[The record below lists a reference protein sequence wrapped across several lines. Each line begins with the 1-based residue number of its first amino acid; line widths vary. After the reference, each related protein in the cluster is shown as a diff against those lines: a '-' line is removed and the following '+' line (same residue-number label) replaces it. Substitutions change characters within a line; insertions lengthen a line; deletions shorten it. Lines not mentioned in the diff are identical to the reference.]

1 MTLSYLDNSA
11 TTPICPAAAEKMKA
25 VMETVFG
32 NPSSLHTLGMEAEKT
47 VSEARDKI
55 FTAMGAKKAGKVK
68 PQMLV
73 FTASGTEANNLAL
86 IGAATAK
93 ERRKGG
99 KIIVGETEHPSV
111 IETAKYLETLGY
123 KVAFIPSPRGVWDM
137 EKYKAELTADTILVS
152 AMLVNNETGAIND
165 VAAIAALAKEKNT
178 EILVHCDAVQGF
190 LKLPDPLA
198 ALPADL
204 ITVSSH
210 KIGGPKGAGALFVRE
225 KVLQT
230 KSLVPFVH
238 GGGQESGMRSG
249 TENTVGIAGFGA
261 AAEYESKQLSATL
274 EKFSALREYAQK
286 LIAEKLP
293 DVRVNTPEG
302 KFAPHIM
309 SLTLPGIRSE
319 TMLHFLSRSG
329 VFVSSGSACS
339 SNSGHKSHV
348 LLSFGLPEKEADS
361 TVRVSFGVQN
371 TEADVDNLVNSLA
384 AGVSSLARRTKQ
396 R

>member
-1 MTLSYLDNSA
+1 VLENT
-11 TTPICPAAAEKMKA
+11 
-25 VMETVFG
+25 FG
-32 NPSSLHTLGMEAEKT
+32 NPSSLHTLGMEAEKE
-47 VSEARDKI
+47 VNEARDKI
-55 FTAMGAKKAGKVK
+55 FTALGAKKAGKVK

-93 ERRKGG
+93 ERQKGG

-111 IETAKYLETLGY
+111 TEAAKYLSSLGY
-123 KVAFIPSPRGVWDM
+123 KVAFIPSPHGVWDM

-152 AMLVNNETGAIND
+152 AMLVNNETGAVND
-165 VAAIAALAKEKNT
+165 IAAIASLAKEKNPSA
-178 EILVHCDAVQGF
+178 LVHCDAVQGF
-190 LKLPDPLA
+190 LKLSEPLA
-198 ALPADL
+198 SLPADL
-204 ITVSSH
+204 ITISSH

-249 TENTVGIAGFGA
+249 TENTPGIAGFGA
-261 AAEYESKQLSATL
+261 AAEYESKRLTQTL
-274 EKFSALREYAQK
+274 ENFKNLREYAEK
-286 LIAEKLP
+286 LLAEKLP
-293 DVRVNTPEG
+293 EIRINVPAG
-302 KFAPHIM
+302 KYAPHIM
-309 SLTLPGIRSE
+309 SLTLPGVRSE

-361 TVRVSFGVQN
+361 TIRVSFGVQN
-371 TEADVDNLVNSLA
+371 TQADVDNLVNSLA
-384 AGVSSLARRTKQ
+384 AGLSTLARRTKQ

>member
-1 MTLSYLDNSA
+1 
-11 TTPICPAAAEKMKA
+11 
-25 VMETVFG
+25 
-32 NPSSLHTLGMEAEKT
+32 
-47 VSEARDKI
+47 
-55 FTAMGAKKAGKVK
+55 
-68 PQMLV
+68 
-73 FTASGTEANNLAL
+73 
-86 IGAATAK
+86 
-93 ERRKGG
+93 
-99 KIIVGETEHPSV
+99 
-111 IETAKYLETLGY
+111 
-123 KVAFIPSPRGVWDM
+123 
-137 EKYKAELTADTILVS
+137 
-152 AMLVNNETGAIND
+152 
-165 VAAIAALAKEKNT
+165 
-178 EILVHCDAVQGF
+178 
-190 LKLPDPLA
+190 
-198 ALPADL
+198 
-204 ITVSSH
+204 
-210 KIGGPKGAGALFVRE
+210 VRE

-261 AAEYESKQLSATL
+261 AAEYESKTLSSSL
-274 EKFSALREYAQK
+274 ENFRSLREYAEK

-293 DVRVNTPEG
+293 DVRVNKPDG
-302 KFAPHIM
+302 RYAPHIM

-371 TEADVDNLVNSLA
+371 TKDDVDNLVNSLA
-384 AGVSSLARRTKQ
+384 AGISSLARRTKQ